1 MLVYFILGVLLTT
14 VFIPIVDNINS
25 IISAFVEYVVY
36 IFAFKIYAIKQ
47 KMNISDKEDNHNPIG
62 FQTDA
67 IGTFY

>member
-36 IFAFKIYAIKQ
+36 IFAFKIYAIK
-47 KMNISDKEDNHNPIG
+47 
-62 FQTDA
+62 
-67 IGTFY
+67 